1 MIYFDNS
8 ATTPVHPEV
17 FDAMLPFF
25 KEEYGNPSSKY
36 YSLAE
41 NAKKAVEE
49 ARFHIAQLL
58 QCDPDEV
65 VFTSGATESNNM
77 VLKGYLDA
85 STGVSLIT
93 TKTEHPSVLDTAQ
106 YLESHGA
113 KVRYLNVDSDGYCDV
128 DQLDQILQSNNHLKT
143 LVSVVWGN
151 NEIGTLNDLTT
162 ISSICARHGVS
173 LHTDATQVAGKVEI
187 DLSSQSITFLSFSSH
202 KIHGP
207 KGIGACII
215 KKDALGI
222 RTKLTPLLHGGGQEF
237 GYRSGTLNV
246 HNIVGF
252 GKAAEIA
259 KRDLRNT
266 MKHLADLEQYLLQ
279 KLHAKL
285 TGLTHLNSRAAAK
298 IPGIVNLR
306 FEGVNN
312 ELLVKKLADHFAI
325 STGSACSSS
334 KPSHVLQSIG
344 LTLDQVRS
352 SVRISLSRFNTR
364 DEIDLFIDTLT
375 R

>member
-58 QCDPDEV
+58 QCHPDEV

-113 KVRYLNVDSDGYCDV
+113 KVHYLNIDSDGYCDV
-128 DQLDQILQSNNHLKT
+128 DQLDQILQSDNHLKT

-173 LHTDATQVAGKVEI
+173 LHTDATQVVGKVEI
-187 DLSSQSITFLSFSSH
+187 DLKSQFITFLSFSSH

-285 TGLTHLNSRAAAK
+285 TGLAHLNSRAAAK

>member
-36 YSLAE
+36 YTLAE

-49 ARFHIAQLL
+49 ARFHIAELL
-58 QCDPDEV
+58 KCDPDEV

-77 VLKGYLDA
+77 VLKGYLDTR
-85 STGVSLIT
+85 SGVRIIT

-106 YLESHGA
+106 YLESHGV
-113 KVRYLNVDSDGYCDV
+113 KVHYLDVDTYGFCDV
-128 DQLDQILQSNNHLKT
+128 DQLDTLLESDHHLKT

-151 NEIGTLNDLTT
+151 NEIGTLNDLST
-162 ISSICARHGVS
+162 ISSICAKHGVS

-187 DLSSQSITFLSFSSH
+187 DLSSQVITFLSLSSH

-259 KRDLRNT
+259 KRDLRST
-266 MKHLADLEQYLLQ
+266 MKHLAELEQYLLQ
-279 KLHAKL
+279 KLHEKL
-285 TGLTHLNSRAAAK
+285 SGILHLNSRAATK
-298 IPGIVNLR
+298 IPGIVNIR